1 MKEAARPLLVVTDLC
16 VVAGGRRLLGPSSFT
31 LHEGE
36 RVLLVGSSGSG
47 KSLFVDLL
55 LGFAEPESSGLEV
68 TGSIELDGEEMLG
81 REGGAGTMGV
91 GAVFQ
96 VHAPGLFDDLSVA
109 DNLRFGSLDSEA
121 VAATASHLG
130 IEPIDRRSVDCSG
143 GERVRVVL
151 GRTLLSGSD
160 VLICD
165 EPTSGLDAGSIAR
178 VVDAIRSSHR
188 RLTLVVTHD
197 YEAFAEFPDRILF
210 LDPARREIRP
220 IEPVTDALAE
230 VRRALATSAPPP
242 PSVPPRRVPLGERL
256 RTAWLRR
263 AERAAE
269 TLGDALSSLAA
280 PWAWTR
286 LAQPLDGPRIRR
298 ALRRHLAPGVAAF
311 VGTSAMLVALT
322 ATYFLFERMPQ
333 REYAEPLFLD
343 DLLAGLGLI
352 LVRVAVPLIVSVLL
366 AAKLGAS
373 TAAHLG
379 HMSLTRQVDA
389 LRLLGV
395 PLRRHL
401 LLPAAAGQLA
411 ASWVHTALA
420 LVLAFLTSL
429 LVFLWDHPGWSSLY
443 FRDAW
448 LKEVEPSDLLWLAAK
463 VGVSA
468 LAVAVIAFRAGVEP
482 KRTPGAV
489 VDGIHATLLRGL
501 LVVLAIHA
509 IFAFLE
515 FT

>member
-1 MKEAARPLLVVTDLC
+1 MSDVGRPLLVVRDLT

-31 LHEGE
+31 LYEGE
-36 RVLLVGSSGSG
+36 RALLVGSSGSG

-55 LGFAEPESSGLEV
+55 LGFAGPESGGLEV
-68 TGSIELDGEEMLG
+68 TGSIAFDGEEMLG
-81 REGGAGTMGV
+81 REGSAGALGI

-109 DNLRFGSLDSEA
+109 ENLRFGSSDAGAVEA
-121 VAATASHLG
+121 VAVHLG
-130 IEPIDRRSVDCSG
+130 IEPIERRAVDCSG

-165 EPTSGLDAGSIAR
+165 EPTSGLDAGSINS
-178 VVDAIRSSHR
+178 VVEAIRSSHR

-210 LDPARREIRP
+210 LDPNRREIRP
-220 IEPVTDALAE
+220 IEPVSEALAE
-230 VRRALATSAPPP
+230 VRTALSASAPPP
-242 PSVPPRRVPLGERL
+242 PVVPPHAQPLGARL
-256 RTAWLRR
+256 RAAWAHQ
-263 AERAAE
+263 AERVAE
-269 TLGDALSSLAA
+269 TFGDVLSALAA

-286 LAQPLDGPRIRR
+286 CLHPLDGPRVRR
-298 ALRRHLAPGVAAF
+298 ALRRDLAPGVAAF
-311 VGTSAMLVALT
+311 VGTSSILIALT

-343 DLLAGLGLI
+343 DLLGGLGLI
-352 LVRVAVPLIVSVLL
+352 LVRVAVPLLVSVLL

-411 ASWVHTALA
+411 AAWLHTALA
-420 LVLAFLTSL
+420 LVLVFLTSL
-429 LVFLWDHPGWSSLY
+429 VVFLWDHPGWSSLY

-448 LKEVEPSDLLWLAAK
+448 LKEVEASDLLWLAAK

-468 LAVAVIAFRAGVEP
+468 LAVAAVAFRAGIEP
-482 KRTPGAV
+482 KRAPGAV
-489 VDGIHATLLRGL
+489 VDAIHATLLRGL
-501 LVVLAIHA
+501 LVVLLINAV
-509 IFAFLE
+509 FAFLE

>member
-1 MKEAARPLLVVTDLC
+1 MSEAPRPLLVVRDLT

-36 RVLLVGSSGSG
+36 RALLVGSSGSG

-55 LGFAEPESSGLEV
+55 LGFAGPDSRGLEV
-68 TGSIELDGEEMLG
+68 SGSIALDGEEMLG
-81 REGGAGTMGV
+81 REGGAGTSGV

-109 DNLRFGSLDSEA
+109 ENLRFGSPDESE
-121 VAATASHLG
+121 VGATANQLG
-130 IEPIDRRSVDCSG
+130 IEPIERRAVDCSG

-151 GRTLLSGSD
+151 GRTLLAGSE

-165 EPTSGLDAGSIAR
+165 EPTSGLDAGSIVP
-178 VVDAIRSSHR
+178 VVEAIRASHR

-197 YEAFAEFPDRILF
+197 YEAFSEFPDRILF
-210 LDPARREIRP
+210 LDPVRREIRP
-220 IEPVTDALAE
+220 IEPVSEALVEVRDALSA
-230 VRRALATSAPPP
+230 SAPPP
-242 PSVPPRRVPLGERL
+242 PTVPPRATSFRERL
-256 RTAWLRR
+256 RAGWLHR
-263 AERAAE
+263 AERATE
-269 TLGDALSSLAA
+269 TLGDALSALAA

-286 LAQPLDGPRIRR
+286 LAHRLDGPRVRR

-311 VGTSAMLVALT
+311 VGTSAILVALT
-322 ATYFLFERMPQ
+322 ATYFLFERLPQ

-352 LVRVAVPLIVSVLL
+352 LVRVAVPLLVSVLL

-411 ASWVHTALA
+411 ASWLHTALA
-420 LVLAFLTSL
+420 LVLAFITSL
-429 LVFLWDHPGWSSLY
+429 VVFLWDHPGWSSLY

-448 LKEVEPSDLLWLAAK
+448 LSELEPSDLLWLAAK
-463 VGVSA
+463 VGASA
-468 LAVAVIAFRAGVEP
+468 IAVAAVAFRAGIEP
-482 KRTPGAV
+482 KRAPGSV

-501 LVVLAIHA
+501 LVVLLIHA
-509 IFAFLE
+509 VFAFLE

>member
-1 MKEAARPLLVVTDLC
+1 MSDPGRPLLVVRDLT

-55 LGFAEPESSGLEV
+55 LGFAGPESRGLQVE
-68 TGSIELDGEEMLG
+68 GSIELDGEEMLG
-81 REGGAGTMGV
+81 RERGGGAEGI

-96 VHAPGLFDDLSVA
+96 VHAPGLFDDLTVA
-109 DNLRFGSLDSEA
+109 ENLRFGSRDPSE
-121 VAATASHLG
+121 VDATAAELG
-130 IEPIDRRSVDCSG
+130 IEPIDRRAIDCSG

-151 GRTLLSGSD
+151 GRTLLSGSE

-165 EPTSGLDAGSIAR
+165 EPTSGLDAGAIVP
-178 VVDAIRSSHR
+178 VVAAIRSSHR

-197 YEAFAEFPDRILF
+197 YEAFADFPDRILF
-210 LDPARREIRP
+210 LDPVRREIRP
-220 IEPVTDALAE
+220 IEPVSEALAE
-230 VRRALATSAPPP
+230 VRTALRASAPPP
-242 PSVPPRRVPLGERL
+242 PTVPPQVIPFGARLG
-256 RTAWLRR
+256 AWWLHQ

-269 TLGDALSSLAA
+269 TAGDALSALAA

-286 LAQPLDGPRIRR
+286 LAHPLDGPRVRR
-298 ALRRHLAPGVAAF
+298 ALKRHLAPGVAAF
-311 VGTSAMLVALT
+311 VGTSAILVALT
-322 ATYFLFERMPQ
+322 ATYFLFERLPQ

-343 DLLAGLGLI
+343 DLLGGLGLI
-352 LVRVAVPLIVSVLL
+352 LVRVAIPLLVSVLL

-411 ASWVHTALA
+411 ASWLHTALA
-420 LVLAFLTSL
+420 LVLAFGTSL
-429 LVFLWDHPGWSSLY
+429 VVFLWDHAGWSSLY

-448 LKEVEPSDLLWLAAK
+448 FQEVEASDLLWLAAK
-463 VGVSA
+463 VGISA
-468 LAVAVIAFRAGVEP
+468 LAVAAVAFRAGIGP
-482 KRTPGAV
+482 KRAPGAV

-501 LVVLAIHA
+501 LVVLLIHA

-515 FT
+515 FA